1 MNENDMIVAYV
12 IAAIVGLIITFF
24 LLRRVFSVDKKI
36 KQNETIIELLNKISD
51 NQNKIQKE

>member
-12 IAAIVGLIITFF
+12 IAAIAGLIITFF